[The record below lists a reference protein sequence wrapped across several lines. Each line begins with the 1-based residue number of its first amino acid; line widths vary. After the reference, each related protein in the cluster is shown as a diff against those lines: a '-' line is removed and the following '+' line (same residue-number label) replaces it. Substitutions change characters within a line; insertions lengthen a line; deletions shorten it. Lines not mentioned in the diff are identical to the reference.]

1 MKTQIISPENEIF
14 TGTTEMVVIPGE
26 EGDFAA
32 MHDHAPLVTYLR
44 PGKLEVI
51 ENDNKPKVVFFVG
64 GGFVKLEDNYCII
77 MVDYIKSLN
86 QIDIKANNQ
95 KIALLKDMAEKET
108 EDERKIE
115 MLEEI
120 NTLEIENITFTEIK
134 Q

>member
-64 GGFVKLEDNYCII
+64 GGFVKLEDNNCII

-86 QIDIKANNQ
+86 QIDIKANNE
-95 KIALLKDMAEKET
+95 KIALLKDMADKET
-108 EDERKIE
+108 EDESKIE

-120 NTLEIENITFTEIK
+120 NILEIENTTFTEIK